1 MIIGS
6 SLWNIIDRASGYNFS
21 CFGLRSCVIS
31 SDSMSYV
38 SESNKEVL
46 NCIDNR
52 LYKNDLI
59 FNMEVNSID
68 DLKVNDIVTYV
79 TDNNQLVTHRVYE
92 IVIQD
97 DKGYVVFPIAKTD
110 TLSPAWTELE
120 TTDFLDDTIKF
131 NPMIGEV
138 SKRFVT
144 AVGLNRKV
152 GEKDQRIVI
161 VGDADFLCNNEF
173 RTQRA
178 DQSMNETLILGTCF
192 WLSEGKAPLDVSR
205 PMASDNKV
213 FLTQTSEKLIRA
225 GVTWVFPL
233 CVLGAAV
240 YVWIRRRGR

>member
-1 MIIGS
+1 MKVLFNIYKWFIYIILILIIGS

-46 NCIDNR
+46 DGIDNR

-97 DKGYVVFPIAKTD
+97 DKGYVVTK
-110 TLSPAWTELE
+110 
-120 TTDFLDDTIKF
+120 
-131 NPMIGEV
+131 
-138 SKRFVT
+138 
-144 AVGLNRKV
+144 
-152 GEKDQRIVI
+152 
-161 VGDADFLCNNEF
+161 GDANNTVDGLIPFENIKGKYVAKIPGIGIITLYINSYYGLFGISFVLFFIFLGLYIAEDKKDDEENNNNKDNVLDKK
-173 RTQRA
+173 Q
-178 DQSMNETLILGTCF
+178 NKYY
-192 WLSEGKAPLDVSR
+192 LSFKNIFNDELNKYINNNMEDV
-205 PMASDNKV
+205 DN
-213 FLTQTSEKLIRA
+213 A
-225 GVTWVFPL
+225 
-233 CVLGAAV
+233 
-240 YVWIRRRGR
+240 